1 MDADK
6 SIRTEVLETGHHRF
20 VQLEQELNS
29 PGDGRK
35 LAEEFSGGEYQNSV
49 VKLTVSGRLDPEGYD
64 EWVEIRSRNRKNG
77 LELKMEDAELR
88 REVTAER
95 IRKEGG
101 EGEFPEL
108 REA

>member
-49 VKLTVSGRLDPEGYD
+49 VKLTVCGRLDPEEYD
-64 EWVEIRSRNRKNG
+64 EWLEIGSRVRKNCLELEMVDAAGRRKVNVEQNRK
-77 LELKMEDAELR
+77 ELS
-88 REVTAER
+88 
-95 IRKEGG
+95 EG
-101 EGEFPEL
+101 
-108 REA
+108 